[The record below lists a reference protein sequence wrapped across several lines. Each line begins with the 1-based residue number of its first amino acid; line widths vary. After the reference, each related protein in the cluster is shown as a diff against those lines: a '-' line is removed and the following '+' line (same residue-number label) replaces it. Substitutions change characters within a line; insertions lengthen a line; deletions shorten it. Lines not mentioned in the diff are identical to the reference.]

1 MHIFLIIKNLF
12 KSITYDLRKG
22 CCFVAKILMNFYQKA
37 VVFSE
42 TTYYYI
48 RKVRSVF
55 VLSTINVTFTL

>member
-1 MHIFLIIKNLF
+1 MNPFLIIKNLF
-12 KSITYDLRKG
+12 KSITYDLRKD

-55 VLSTINVTFTL
+55 VLSPTNVTFTL

>member
-1 MHIFLIIKNLF
+1 MRIFLIIKNLF

-22 CCFVAKILMNFYQKA
+22 CCFVAKILMKFYQKA

-48 RKVRSVF
+48 RKVRMCSCFFVF
-55 VLSTINVTFTL
+55 IPKTVV